1 MADFA
6 SHSPHGE
13 RGLKCHAYAGLDVD
27 VDSHSPQGECGL
39 KFLDRLVKRS
49 VTGLLSLWRAWI
61 EMKTQEWTR
70 RRRDGMRLG
79 VMHPHIMQG
88 RTVVESPTW
97 RGARHGIVPRR
108 LSDLQWPLIQDRS
121 RVMGLKELRLKRGM
135 TQRELAEKVGMSGG
149 NIAAIECGRRSEA
162 NLTLATAIKRCDALR
177 VANPRKLLDSDS
189 ESSAD

>member
-108 LSDLQWPLIQDRS
+108 
-121 RVMGLKELRLKRGM
+121 GL
-135 TQRELAEKVGMSGG
+135 TQRELAEKVGISYGRIGDYEQGRYTVGGMS
-149 NIAAIECGRRSEA
+149 
-162 NLTLATAIKRCDALR
+162 LDLAIKFCDALR
-177 VANPRKLLDSDS
+177 VRNPRKLLDSDS
-189 ESSAD
+189 ETSAD